1 MPRKER
7 KRPYAGQLDYYIGP
21 DNTFRAI
28 PPFGEPTEPEKE
40 YKVERLVTFSD
51 LEKEIYR
58 SHKFEARDVVSRGAA
73 VGAAIDWFLVPAN
86 FVYRHRDNYFFP
98 EELYPDWDLETTF
111 SNYYPTGYGWD
122 DYLEILK
129 WHRKKYV
136 QENPLN
142 PANLA
147 LERQNVK
154 RTLFPLW
161 NEAAKKFKVDVLS
174 FQGMMVRSGNVLLPS
189 GETVSAETVA
199 QIGQRIVKEK
209 FDALVDDDKDYS
221 FFAKPGCMIPIG
233 DYHLWVE
240 ADFVKNLRTKRKSVR
255 ERIKRG
261 EKLGKRIMAKRII
274 GDFKDSDWKDLE
286 DLRGPFAESM
296 FLYNSLLSIIVR
308 KIKLNQVIWAR
319 FSNGQGRR
327 TFIIHLDAPDVT
339 PEGRTETS
347 LTFLRESGEEMFA
360 PMPRLSQ
367 EAQKRA
373 KEILERNLKRVAGVK
388 T

>member
-1 MPRKER
+1 MKRGER
-7 KRPYAGQLDYYIGP
+7 KGPYTGQSDFYIGQ

-28 PPFGEPTEPEKE
+28 PPFGEPAGPEKE

-58 SHKFEARDVVSRGAA
+58 SYKFEAKDVVSRGAA

-86 FVYRHRDNYFFP
+86 FVYRHRNNYFFP
-98 EELYPDWDLETTF
+98 EELYPDWDLETRF
-111 SNYYPTGYGWD
+111 SSYYPTGYGRNE
-122 DYLEILK
+122 YLEILK

-147 LERQNVK
+147 LERRNVK
-154 RTLFPLW
+154 KTLFSLW
-161 NEAAKKFKVDVLS
+161 EEAAKKFKVDVLS
-174 FQGMMVRSGNVLLPS
+174 FQGIMVRSGNVLLPS
-189 GETVSAETVA
+189 GETASAETVA
-199 QIGQRIVKEK
+199 QIGQRIVRER

-233 DYHLWVE
+233 PYHLWVE
-240 ADFVKNLRTKRKSVR
+240 ADFVKNLRTNRKSVR
-255 ERIKRG
+255 ERIKKG

-274 GDFKDSDWKDLE
+274 GDFKDSDRKDLE

-296 FLYNSLLSIIVR
+296 FLYNFLLWVIVR
-308 KIKLNQVIWAR
+308 KIKLNQIIWTR

-327 TFIIHLDAPDVT
+327 AFIIHLDAPDVT
-339 PEGRTETS
+339 PEGKTETS

-360 PMPRLSQ
+360 PMPNLSQ

-373 KEILERNLKRVAGVK
+373 REILEKNLKRAVEIRI
-388 T
+388 